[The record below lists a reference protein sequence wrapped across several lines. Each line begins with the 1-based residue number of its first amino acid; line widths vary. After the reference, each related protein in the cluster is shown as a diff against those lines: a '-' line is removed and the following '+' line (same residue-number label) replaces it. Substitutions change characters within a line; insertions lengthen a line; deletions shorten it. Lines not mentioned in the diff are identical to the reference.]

1 MRRVVPEEFDPYPGC
16 FLKADLEE
24 KIERACTLLAEE
36 YEANGDAEGSKEAV
50 NNIVLATTEA
60 RPQFDPFDNLCKLQ
74 KNWQGL
80 MTFVG
85 EGTIALQIRGIIEGN
100 KGN

>member
-1 MRRVVPEEFDPYPGC
+1 MRKVTPEEFDPYPGC

-36 YEANGDAEGSKEAV
+36 YESNGDAQGSQEAL

-60 RPQFDPFDNLCKLQ
+60 RPSFDPFDNICRMQ
-74 KNWQGL
+74 EGWRGL
-80 MTFVG
+80 MGYVG
-85 EGTIALQIRGIIEGN
+85 EGAIASQITGIIEGN
-100 KGN
+100 NGK

>member
-36 YEANGDAEGSKEAV
+36 YEANGDAEGSKEAL
-50 NNIVLATTEA
+50 NNIVLASTEA
-60 RPQFDPFDNLCKLQ
+60 IPQFDPFDNLCQLQ
-74 KNWQGL
+74 ESWQAL
-80 MTFVG
+80 MAYVG
-85 EGTIALQIRGIIEGN
+85 EGTIASQIRGIIEGS
-100 KGN
+100 